1 MREWFKKWQNVIVWA
16 LAVAFIAGI
25 AWWSV
30 AGYISTRANSSK
42 SETEAVGY
50 VVVNGQV
57 PKDST
62 AKVSAAELESEYANF
77 LANYSVGSLDPLFEE
92 PPQKANLLK
101 ELLKERVILLYA
113 KENKLLPTKKE
124 IDAKLKEYESEIKRN
139 QAFLQYVKQRFGS
152 LDVYLDKVL
161 KPAVEKTLILDKVRS
176 KVANIGEEE
185 MKRHFEENIENIKTK
200 YDTVNMELAWFESEQ
215 DANKFMSLLSNM
227 PFDQAA
233 SQMNVQVTPLNNL
246 KRGLFDKEI
255 DEKIFSATP
264 NSFVGPFKLSES
276 WFVAHIKEATVVKD
290 FASFALSDFYETER
304 SVLQNEA
311 LEKWYEEYVRTKN
324 VELRITDEILF
335 SWDKISQA
343 ASHSE
348 LMELEK
354 ELSKKLFLEDGS
366 ISTDAADALKS
377 AYVVLVEKIEDF
389 GNEVNENLKK
399 RKEAL
404 VRYLY
409 EQYPSSLYVV
419 RRMYQIDRNNVEV
432 KYNYFTLLYST
443 VKPYIPLVGP
453 QTLLQSILE
462 IEVGLASIL
471 LDTSAATDMR
481 VSACYNLYDLSKELG
496 DATSAKFYLDQLQ
509 KLNPNYIDFE
519 AASRELKEMLKGT
532 TEEQK

>member
-1 MREWFKKWQNVIVWA
+1 
-16 LAVAFIAGI
+16 
-25 AWWSV
+25 
-30 AGYISTRANSSK
+30 
-42 SETEAVGY
+42 
-50 VVVNGQV
+50 
-57 PKDST
+57 
-62 AKVSAAELESEYANF
+62 
-77 LANYSVGSLDPLFEE
+77 
-92 PPQKANLLK
+92 
-101 ELLKERVILLYA
+101 
-113 KENKLLPTKKE
+113 
-124 IDAKLKEYESEIKRN
+124 
-139 QAFLQYVKQRFGS
+139 
-152 LDVYLDKVL
+152 
-161 KPAVEKTLILDKVRS
+161 
-176 KVANIGEEE
+176 
-185 MKRHFEENIENIKTK
+185 
-200 YDTVNMELAWFESEQ
+200 
-215 DANKFMSLLSNM
+215 
-227 PFDQAA
+227 
-233 SQMNVQVTPLNNL
+233 
-246 KRGLFDKEI
+246 
-255 DEKIFSATP
+255 
-264 NSFVGPFKLSES
+264 
-276 WFVAHIKEATVVKD
+276 VKD

-324 VELRITDEILF
+324 AELRITDEILF

-343 ASHSE
+343 ASQSE

-462 IEVGLASIL
+462 IEAGLASIV

-496 DATSAKFYLDQLQ
+496 DATSAKFFLDQLQ